1 MKPQKQRA
9 FTASRIVALTV
20 IGLLVLGLGYL
31 RFSADAPVSVPH
43 GAKAGDLHLHACHYD
58 TEAGSYAADC
68 GTLIVPE
75 NRADPSSRLI
85 AVEIT
90 RIKARSG
97 SLGRAGLPPPGRPR
111 HHEHDVRNGLP
122 LRRSSRRRPR
132 RLPRHRQL
140 DRASTAPRS
149 PRRCSTPPTGS
160 PRSRTAPTATA
171 CGRAPTGSPR
181 TASTLTGTRSSRRS
195 TISRP
200 RARRSA
206 TSGST

>member
-31 RFSADAPVSVPH
+31 RFSSDASVSVPH
-43 GAKAGDLHLHACHYD
+43 GAKAGDLHLHACTYD

-90 RIKARSG
+90 RIKARSAN
-97 SLGRAGLPPPGRPR
+97 LGRAGLPPPGRPR
-111 HHEHDVRNGLP
+111 HQQHGVREGTRYADHRDVVLLGYRGID
-122 LRRSSRRRPR
+122 SSTVLDCPEVASALQHSADWLSEKSYRAYGDGCRPV
-132 RLPRHRQL
+132 
-140 DRASTAPRS
+140 
-149 PRRCSTPPTGS
+149 PTGS
-160 PRSRTAPTATA
+160 R
-171 CGRAPTGSPR
+171 R
-181 TASTLTGTRSSRRS
+181 TASTSTGTRSSRRP
-195 TISRP
+195 TISRRP
-200 RARRSA
+200 ARRSA
-206 TSGST
+206 TSEST

>member
-31 RFSADAPVSVPH
+31 RFSPDASVSVPH

-90 RIKARSG
+90 RIKARSAHSAEPVFRLQG
-97 SLGRAGLPPPGRPR
+97 GPG
-111 HHEHDVRNGLP
+111 HHEHDVREGLP
-122 LRRSSRRRPR
+122 LRRSS
-132 RLPRHRQL
+132 
-140 DRASTAPRS
+140 
-149 PRRCSTPPTGS
+149 
-160 PRSRTAPTATA
+160 
-171 CGRAPTGSPR
+171 
-181 TASTLTGTRSSRRS
+181 
-195 TISRP
+195 
-200 RARRSA
+200 
-206 TSGST
+206 